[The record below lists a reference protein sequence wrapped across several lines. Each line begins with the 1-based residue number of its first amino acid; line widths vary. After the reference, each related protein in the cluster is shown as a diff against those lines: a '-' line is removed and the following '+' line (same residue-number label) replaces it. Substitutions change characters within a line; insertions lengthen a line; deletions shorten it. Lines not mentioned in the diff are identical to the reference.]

1 MTGNEYAIG
10 RSTMFTLIFL
20 LLSGCASMMAPS
32 SDFVTINTV
41 PQGAEVYLGDELL
54 GKTPVTHVFKRQTFE
69 KKTLSIRKK
78 GYKTRELLLETA
90 LESTALLNLGFI
102 TTTSGVTSW
111 GIDASSG
118 NMIKY
123 HPGSYLIDL
132 EKEGE
137 PSRQKEHASL
147 LLLRFVARNQA
158 HLQSDIAFGDGEY
171 LRAYYEIR
179 SQTMVS
185 GDYQV
190 FLRNVSRSAPH
201 LLTLNDP
208 VAFFTSLEII

>member
-1 MTGNEYAIG
+1 MTGSEYAIG
-10 RSTMFTLIFL
+10 RSTMFSFILL
-20 LLSGCASMMAPS
+20 LLSGCASMMAPI

-111 GIDASSG
+111 
-118 NMIKY
+118 
-123 HPGSYLIDL
+123 
-132 EKEGE
+132 
-137 PSRQKEHASL
+137 
-147 LLLRFVARNQA
+147 
-158 HLQSDIAFGDGEY
+158 
-171 LRAYYEIR
+171 
-179 SQTMVS
+179 
-185 GDYQV
+185 
-190 FLRNVSRSAPH
+190 
-201 LLTLNDP
+201 
-208 VAFFTSLEII
+208 